1 MAEKITVPEV
11 VKKKSRGEKIVVL
24 TAYDYPTGKIADEA
38 GVDIVLVGDSLGMV
52 VLGFENTI
60 PVTMDIMVHHTAAVA
75 RGVSRALI
83 VADMPFMS
91 YQASVE
97 DAVRNAGRLMQ
108 EGGAHA
114 VKLEGGAAVAE
125 AVERMVKL
133 GIPVMGHLGMTPQSV
148 HQFGGYKLQGREEPA
163 AVRILE
169 EARLLEECGV
179 FALVLELV
187 PSDLAKRITETLRIP
202 TIGIGAGLYCDGQVQ
217 VIHDI
222 LGFYDRFVP
231 KHTRRYAEIWKAAA
245 DAVSEYVSDVRAG
258 RFPIDE

>member
-1 MAEKITVPEV
+1 MADKMTVPEV
-11 VKKKSRGEKIVVL
+11 VKKKSRGEKIAVI

-60 PVTMDIMVHHTAAVA
+60 PVNIDIMVHHTAAVA

-91 YQASVE
+91 YQAGIE

-114 VKLEGGAAVAE
+114 VKLEGGMAVAE
-125 AVERMVKL
+125 TIERMVKL

-148 HQFGGYKLQGREEPA
+148 HQFGGYKVQGREEPA

-179 FALVLELV
+179 FSLVLELV
-187 PSDLAKRITETLRIP
+187 PSDLAKRVTEDLSIP
-202 TIGIGAGLYCDGQVQ
+202 TIGIGAGPNCDGQVQ

-231 KHTRRYAEIWKAAA
+231 KHTHRYAELWKTAEA
-245 DAVSEYVSDVRAG
+245 AVSEYVSDVRAG
-258 RFPIDE
+258 RFPAE